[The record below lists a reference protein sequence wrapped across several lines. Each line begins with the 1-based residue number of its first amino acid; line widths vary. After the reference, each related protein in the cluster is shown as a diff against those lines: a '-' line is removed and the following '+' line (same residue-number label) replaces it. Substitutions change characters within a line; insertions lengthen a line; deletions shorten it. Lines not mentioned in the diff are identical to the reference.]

1 MTKENQYR
9 AMIGYACFT
18 LGALSSMALSDST
31 VDNVKELFADE
42 LKAYQIDLVNDTEEG
57 KMHHT
62 TAEYYIHNMQVTIE
76 ELEAQ
81 PSIEPSIYEQNNK
94 TSDQYNT
101 RCSSRSVDIILNSSI
116 H

>member
-9 AMIGYACFT
+9 AVIGYACFT
-18 LGALSSMALSDST
+18 LGAVANMMLSDST
-31 VDNVKELFADE
+31 IDNMKELFADE

-76 ELEAQ
+76 ELKAQ
-81 PSIEPSIYEQNNK
+81 PSIEPSIYE
-94 TSDQYNT
+94 
-101 RCSSRSVDIILNSSI
+101 
-116 H
+116 